1 MSEKKHIRVGIELN
15 HVMRNINKQIAK
27 FYQKD
32 FDDTI
37 DLDELDYKDDILHEV
52 CHFGSDEEVVDF
64 LYSEYPYE
72 VFGEAPECDRM
83 LSRDVNFWIKDMLN
97 QEEYDVEVFYYSM
110 KEFDLTIQSSLF
122 FLSRIGARV
131 REVRMPRNY
140 DELHELGDVFITAD
154 PKVAQFKDKGKIVIK
169 NNFNQEA
176 VKNADLVYESMRDF
190 LNEDKKLEKVTECLK
205 EKNNN
210 QESHGL
216 WTWIIS
222 HLSFLVLKLKIR

>member
-1 MSEKKHIRVGIELN
+1 MAKEKIRIGIELN

-32 FDDTI
+32 FDETI
-37 DLDELDYKDDILHEV
+37 DLDELDYKDDILHKV
-52 CHFGSDEEVVDF
+52 CDFNSDEEIIDF

-72 VFGEAPECDRM
+72 IFAEAPECSRM
-83 LSRDVNFWIKDMLN
+83 LSRDVNFWVRDLLN
-97 QEEYDVEVFYYSM
+97 QKEYDIDVFYYSM

-140 DELHELGDVFITAD
+140 DELHELGDIFITAD
-154 PKVAQFKDKGKIVIK
+154 PKVASFKDKGKIVIK

-176 VKNADLVYESMRDF
+176 VENADLVYDNMREF
-190 LNEDKKLEKVTECLK
+190 LDDDNKLKKIVKCLK
-205 EKNNN
+205 KENN
-210 QESHGL
+210 QQGQCGL
-216 WTWIIS
+216 WTWITS
-222 HLSFLVLKLKIR
+222 HLSSLVLKLKVA